1 MKTLI
6 EAGKMFNLK
15 AEQLREQQK
24 QKRSRYCK
32 EYERGQQEEGV
43 VEGDEAYVYWDEDA
57 VPPLPL
63 DNVDAKIE
71 V

>member
-1 MKTLI
+1 MKTLM
-6 EAGKMFNLK
+6 EAGRQATLN
-15 AEQLREQQK
+15 AGQLRQQQI

-57 VPPLPL
+57 VPPLPF

>member
-1 MKTLI
+1 MKTLM
-6 EAGKMFNLK
+6 EAGRQITLN
-15 AEQLREQQK
+15 AGQLRQQQI

-57 VPPLPL
+57 VPPLPF